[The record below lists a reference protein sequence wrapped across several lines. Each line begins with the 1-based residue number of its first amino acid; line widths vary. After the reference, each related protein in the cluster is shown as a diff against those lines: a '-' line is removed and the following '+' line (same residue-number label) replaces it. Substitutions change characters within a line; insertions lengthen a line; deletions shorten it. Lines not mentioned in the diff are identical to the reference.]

1 VITLDFVYTSRDFAP
16 SGAYVED
23 ALDPVWVA
31 SLTGLAS
38 GPEAAPLP
46 YTVAVTGPGAEQRH
60 QVLIAQVDHRGPI
73 DQGTLVRSFTS
84 PARISAGR
92 AEEADCFEAA
102 SHLFD
107 AVIPLV
113 ALDWRWRGRLPL
125 GHRVGLEAHRT
136 KPLPRT
142 PIDRAYLESYE
153 DAANALVWLLR
164 AVPRQVLNATGR
176 TPTVQP
182 SQRTTRRR

>member
-1 VITLDFVYTSRDFAP
+1 MDFVYTSRDFAP

-31 SLTGLAS
+31 SLTGIAS

-73 DQGTLVRSFTS
+73 DKDTLVRSFLS
-84 PARISAGR
+84 PARIDAGR
-92 AEEADCFEAA
+92 AEEAACFDAA

-113 ALDWRWRGRLPL
+113 ALDWRWRDRLPL

-136 KPLPRT
+136 EPLPRT
-142 PIDRAYLESYE
+142 PTDQAYLESYE
-153 DAANALVWLLR
+153 DAAKALVWLLR
-164 AVPRQVLNATGR
+164 AAPRQVLNATGR
-176 TPTVQP
+176 TPTVQAP
-182 SQRTTRRR
+182 QPRTARRR

>member
-1 VITLDFVYTSRDFAP
+1 MEFVYTTRDFAP
-16 SGAYVED
+16 SGAYVKD

-46 YTVAVTGPGAEQRH
+46 YTVAVTGPGAQQRH

-73 DQGTLVRSFTS
+73 DQSTLVRSFAS
-84 PARISAGR
+84 PARIGAGP
-92 AEEADCFEAA
+92 AEEAACFDAA

-125 GHRVGLEAHRT
+125 GHRVGLETHRT
-136 KPLPRT
+136 EQLQRT
-142 PIDRAYLESYE
+142 PTDRAYVESYE

-164 AVPRQVLNATGR
+164 AAPRQVLNATGR

-182 SQRTTRRR
+182 PQPHTTRRR